1 MSPAITVRIT
11 QIWVGIPDEV
21 PVHLVSEEG
30 FPSGKTPASG
40 IFLSLVTGEI
50 ISDWKMEE
58 LELGV
63 SSGALKMVFTVP
75 SVDLLKVASVS
86 FIGF

>member
-1 MSPAITVRIT
+1 M
-11 QIWVGIPDEV
+11 
-21 PVHLVSEEG
+21 
-30 FPSGKTPASG
+30 
-40 IFLSLVTGEI
+40 TGEI